1 MQLTIT
7 GHHIDVTDSMQQYV
21 KEKTDKLT
29 RHFDQVLTIQV
40 ILEVQKLTHKAEA
53 NLHVSGNHLFAD
65 ATSNDMY
72 SSIDLLVEKLDRQIM
87 KHKAKKNG
95 HNRQE
100 ATDLKLAAA

>member
-7 GHHIDVTDSMQQYV
+7 GHHIDVTDSMEQYV
-21 KEKTDKLT
+21 KEKTAKLK

-53 NLHVSGNHLFAD
+53 TLHISGNHLFAD

-87 KHKAKKNG
+87 KQKAKKKG
-95 HNRQE
+95 HNRQQ
-100 ATDLKLAAA
+100 ATELKLAVA

>member
-7 GHHIDVTDSMQQYV
+7 GHHVDVTDSMEQYV
-21 KEKTDKLT
+21 KEKTTKLK

-53 NLHVSGNHLFAD
+53 TLHVSGSHLFAD

-95 HNRQE
+95 HNRQQ
-100 ATDLKLAAA
+100 ATELKLAVA